1 MQQCPENLDDNH
13 CDTGDGGED
22 VVAESNSN
30 SQEADELRD
39 TDSDFGYREYAS
51 TDSEE
56 EKEDEVTFREKLAS
70 WATKSGC
77 GRSQIDDL
85 LGILKDEGLDVPRD
99 SRTLLKTPRQIQT
112 QDNCGGQYIYFGIKH
127 SVVKIM
133 ARTASFWKV
142 QTLWTYQ

>member
-1 MQQCPENLDDNH
+1 MDDNH
-13 CDTGDGGED
+13 CDVGDGGED

-56 EKEDEVTFREKLAS
+56 GIECEKDDEVTSREKLAS

-85 LGILKDEGLDVPRD
+85 LGILKDEGLD
-99 SRTLLKTPRQIQT
+99 TE
-112 QDNCGGQYIYFGIKH
+112 GF
-127 SVVKIM
+127 
-133 ARTASFWKV
+133 
-142 QTLWTYQ
+142 